1 MSITKNNISTKYNP
15 NQDKLVYATNKP
27 DIPYLWQE
35 YNRSTQNGGNVANI
49 MENDD
54 IRLSRWAGQTSD
66 GKKHSSSRME
76 GDAAFPFEGASD
88 VRCRLV
94 DRTIN
99 DIVAML
105 MTTFDRCKVKV
116 KGTEFNDYD
125 FAGSANILMDWL
137 TQSKLRQELRSEA
150 ELLAQ
155 YTQQYGW
162 SALHILWETETAF
175 RNQTIRIEEIQQ
187 LSEQAKQSDSSLK
200 DLATAIMDKEQEDY
214 AIDLISQYIAD
225 VTPKDIKKAVRQ
237 LREEGKAEIPQAYT
251 SKNLPSVTA
260 LKPFDEISFPPETI
274 DIQNARVIFRRV
286 FMTEMEIRTQAAEYG
301 WTEDFVN
308 QAVSVAGLRS
318 NFHDPNILPAAT
330 LINYQINRNM
340 HLIEVVYAYSRLI
353 SEDGTQGIYC
363 TIFCPRAGSDIYAS
377 HELLGD
383 AHNKYPFVVYR
394 RERLRRPIQESRGV
408 PEVAMT
414 DQFEIKAQHDSIRDR
429 TAFTTMP
436 PILVKKRL
444 GGINKIAPGL
454 HLPVTTPDDYK
465 FMTPPQSE
473 TQTAFNLINIVEQN
487 HAAYFGIY
495 HPNIQP
501 QRTQMTQQFVVN
513 NWLDVWSETFNMLFS
528 LCLQYLDPAEIES
541 ITNKPMA
548 QNMSANSN
556 QYDFQIKY
564 DVREIDTDFVMQKL
578 QAIMQFVMPLD
589 SAGVIDKSKLVRA
602 AIEAIDP
609 DKAKDLI
616 VEQAS
621 ASQMLYKDIQSDIGL
636 MMLGNEANYVENDP
650 TAQTKLQYIQDIMG
664 KNPKAQQQM
673 QSDQHF
679 RALLENF
686 IKNLQMSISQQ
697 QNKQIGR
704 TGVTP
709 VGQQAGDAM
718 QGQLQQ
724 AEQMQKE
731 QQSQMGM

>member
-15 NQDKLVYATNKP
+15 NQDKLVYASDKP
-27 DIPYLWQE
+27 DVPYLWQE

-66 GKKHSSSRME
+66 GKKHSESRLE
-76 GDAAFPFEGASD
+76 GDSAFPFEGASD

-105 MTTFDRCKVKV
+105 MTTFDRCKVKA
-116 KGTEFNDYD
+116 KGTEYNDYD
-125 FAGSANILMDWL
+125 FAGSANVLMDWL

-162 SALHILWETETAF
+162 AGLHVMWEQESALRF
-175 RNQTIRIEEIQQ
+175 QTIRIDEIAQ
-187 LSEQAKQSDSSLK
+187 LSQQAEQSGSSLK
-200 DLATAIMDKEQEDY
+200 DLANAIMNPEQEQY
-214 AIDLISQYIAD
+214 AIDLITQYLTD
-225 VTPKDIKKAVRQ
+225 VEPKAVKKAVRD
-237 LREEGKAEIPQAYT
+237 LRETGKAEIPETYI
-251 SKNLPSVTA
+251 SKNLPSVVA

-274 DIQNARVIFRRV
+274 DIQDARVIFRRV
-286 FMTEMEIRTQAAEYG
+286 FMTEMEIRSQAAQYE
-301 WTEDFVN
+301 WSEDFVN
-308 QAVSVAGLRS
+308 QAVSVAGLRT

-353 SEDGTQGIYC
+353 NKDGTQGIYC
-363 TIFCPRAGSDIYAS
+363 TIFCPRSGSDIYAS
-377 HELLGD
+377 HELLGY
-383 AHNKYPFVVYR
+383 AHNKYPFICYR
-394 RERLRRPIQESRGV
+394 REKIRRPIQESRGV

-444 GGINKIAPGL
+444 GGINKIAPGI

-465 FMTPPQSE
+465 FMSPPQSE

-501 QRTQMTQQFVVN
+501 QRTQVTQQYIVN
-513 NWLDVWSETFNMLFS
+513 NWLDVWSECFNMMFS

-541 ITNKPMA
+541 ITNKPMP
-548 QNMSANSN
+548 QNMSAISN

-589 SAGVIDKSKLVRA
+589 SAGIIDKSKLVRA

-650 TAQTKLQYIQDIMG
+650 TAQTKLQYLQDIMG

-673 QSDQHF
+673 QGDQHF
-679 RALLENF
+679 RALVDNYV
-686 IKNLQMSISQQ
+686 KNLQMSVSQQ

-709 VGQQAGDAM
+709 VGEQAGQQM
-718 QGQLQQ
+718 QGQIKQ
-724 AEQMQKE
+724 AEQMQAE
-731 QQSQMGM
+731 QESQQGM

>member
-1 MSITKNNISTKYNP
+1 MSITKNNLSTKYNP
-15 NQDKLVYATNKP
+15 NQDKLVYATSKP

-66 GKKHSSSRME
+66 GKKHSSSRLE

-116 KGTEFNDYD
+116 KGTEYNDYD
-125 FAGSANILMDWL
+125 FAGSANVLMDWL
-137 TQSKLRQELRSEA
+137 TQSKIRQELRSEA

-162 SALHILWETETAF
+162 SGLHITWEQETAL

-187 LSEQAKQSDSSLK
+187 LSEQAKQSGSSLQ
-200 DLATAIMDKEQEDY
+200 DLANAIMQEEQEDY

-225 VTPKDIKKAVRQ
+225 VSPKDIKKAVRD
-237 LREEGKAEIPQAYT
+237 LRKEGKAEIPQAYT

-286 FMTEMEIRTQAAEYG
+286 FMTEMEIRSQAAQYG
-301 WTEDFVN
+301 WGEDFVN
-308 QAVSVAGLRS
+308 QAVSVAGLRT

-353 SEDGTQGIYC
+353 NEDGTQGIYC

-377 HELLGD
+377 HELLGY
-383 AHNKYPFVVYR
+383 AHNKYPFVIYR

-408 PEVAMT
+408 PEIAMT

-444 GGINKIAPGL
+444 GGINKIAPGV

-473 TQTAFNLINIVEQN
+473 TNTAFNLINIVEQN

-495 HPNIQP
+495 HPNVP
-501 QRTQMTQQFVVN
+501 AQRTQVTQQYVVN

-528 LCLQYLDPAEIES
+528 LCLQYLDPVEIES

-548 QNMSANSN
+548 TNMSANSN
-556 QYDFQIKY
+556 QFDFQIKY

-602 AIEAIDP
+602 AVEAIDP

-621 ASQMLYKDIQSDIGL
+621 ASQLLYKDIQSDIGL

-650 TAQTKLQYIQDIMG
+650 TAQTKLQYLQDILG

-679 RALLENF
+679 RALMENY
-686 IKNLQMSISQQ
+686 IKNLQMSVSQQ

-709 VGQQAGDAM
+709 VGEQAAGAL

-731 QQSQMGM
+731 QESQMGM

>member
-1 MSITKNNISTKYNP
+1 MSITKNNLSTKYNP
-15 NQDKLVYATNKP
+15 NQDKLVYASSTP

-66 GKKHSSSRME
+66 GKKHSESRLE

-116 KGTEFNDYD
+116 KGTEYNDYD
-125 FAGSANILMDWL
+125 FAGSANVLMDWL
-137 TQSKLRQELRSEA
+137 TQSKMRQELRSEA
-150 ELLAQ
+150 ELLGQ

-162 SALHILWETETAF
+162 SGLHIMWEQETAL
-175 RNQTIRIEEIQQ
+175 RYQVIRIDEIAQ
-187 LSEQAKQSDSSLK
+187 LSQQAMQSGSSLK
-200 DLATAIMDKEQEDY
+200 DLATAIMNPEQEQY
-214 AIDLISQYIAD
+214 AIDLISQYLTD
-225 VTPKDIKKAVRQ
+225 VDPKDVKKAVRE
-237 LREEGKAEIPQAYT
+237 LREEGKAQIPEKYT
-251 SKNLPSVTA
+251 SKNLPSVVA

-274 DIQNARVIFRRV
+274 NIQDARVIFRRV
-286 FMTEMEIRTQAAEYG
+286 FMTEMEIRSQAAQYG
-301 WTEDFVN
+301 WGEDFVN
-308 QAVSVAGLRS
+308 QAVSVAGLRT

-353 SEDGTQGIYC
+353 NEDGSQGIYC

-377 HELLGD
+377 HELLGY
-383 AHNKYPFVVYR
+383 AHNKYPFVIYR
-394 RERLRRPIQESRGV
+394 REHLRRPIQESRGV

-444 GGINKIAPGL
+444 GGINKIAPGI
-454 HLPVTTPDDYK
+454 HLPVTTADDYK
-465 FMTPPQSE
+465 FMSPPQSE

-501 QRTQMTQQFVVN
+501 QRTQVTQQYVVN
-513 NWLDVWSETFNMLFS
+513 NWLDVWSECFNMMFS

-541 ITNKPMA
+541 ITNKPMP
-548 QNMSANSN
+548 QNMSAISN
-556 QYDFQIKY
+556 QFDFQIKY

-589 SAGVIDKSKLVRA
+589 SAGIIDKSKLVRA

-650 TAQTKLQYIQDIMG
+650 TAQTKLQYLQDIMG

-673 QSDQHF
+673 QGDQHF
-679 RALLENF
+679 RALVDNYV
-686 IKNLQMSISQQ
+686 KNLQMSVSQQ

-709 VGQQAGDAM
+709 VGQQAASAI
-718 QGQLQQ
+718 QGQIQQ
-724 AEQMQKE
+724 AEE
-731 QQSQMGM
+731 AQQQ